1 MGRPINKKYFGPP
14 TAAGNEIKV
23 RFYDGSA
30 AKPGWIIKQLGTK
43 KFRVTDGT
51 TIKDCKLVTENAAQI
66 NAEGE
71 MSISV
76 KNDANQVVQVAKIT
90 GNLIVDENN
99 NSIKWAFDDYNAAG
113 TEGVAEMEEAGDDTT
128 MTSATTDEDDF
139 ETADPAP

>member
-14 TAAGNEIKV
+14 TDAGNEIKV

-30 AKPGWIIKQLGTK
+30 AKLGWIIKQLGTK

-99 NSIKWAFDDYNAAG
+99 NKIKWAFDDYNAAG
-113 TEGVAEMEEAGDDTT
+113 TEGVSEMEEAGTDSSMTGDD
-128 MTSATTDEDDF
+128 EF
-139 ETADPAP
+139 EANP